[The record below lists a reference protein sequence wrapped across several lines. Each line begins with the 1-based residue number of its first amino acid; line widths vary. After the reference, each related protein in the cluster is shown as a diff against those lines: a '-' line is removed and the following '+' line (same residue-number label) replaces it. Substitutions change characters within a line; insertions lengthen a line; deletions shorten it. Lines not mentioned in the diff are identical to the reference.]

1 MEKKSPLKYIIMY
14 LKISPSAEKAIN
26 LLASSGYA
34 AYAVGGCVRDLIM
47 GEEPNDFDI
56 TASSR
61 PEETLYVFR
70 DFKTIETGLKHGTVT
85 VLIDGDPLEIT
96 TFRSDGEYKDNRHP
110 EKVEFSRHISDDL
123 SRRDFTVNAMAYNHD
138 DGLIDLFGGT
148 EDLKKGVI
156 RTVGEADKRFN
167 EDALR
172 ILRAFRF
179 ASQKGFSIEPKTA
192 ESALRNLHLLENL
205 SAERVYSELK
215 KLLLGKNAER
225 IMLDYPEVICAV
237 IPELKPAVGFDQRN
251 PHHIYDVYTH
261 TVKAVCACP
270 FDPVLRLA
278 ALLHDVGK
286 PETFSLKDGVGH
298 FYGHSDKSMEI
309 AKRVLARLKVDN
321 CTKNTV
327 LTLIKYHD
335 PVIPAEERS
344 VKRYM
349 NRLTPEVLSMLLDL
363 KGADNLAQSPECA
376 KRLEIYTEI
385 RRIMA
390 EITEKNECFSKSQ
403 LALNGDDLIA
413 LGIPRGKR
421 IGQILDA
428 LLEEVTAGNI
438 ENEKDLLIEFVKKLQ

>member
-1 MEKKSPLKYIIMY
+1 
-14 LKISPSAEKAIN
+14 
-26 LLASSGYA
+26 
-34 AYAVGGCVRDLIM
+34 
-47 GEEPNDFDI
+47 
-56 TASSR
+56 
-61 PEETLYVFR
+61 
-70 DFKTIETGLKHGTVT
+70 
-85 VLIDGDPLEIT
+85 IT

-110 EKVEFSRHISDDL
+110 ESVEFSRNIADDL
-123 SRRDFTVNAMAYNHD
+123 SRRDFTVNAMAYNHE
-138 DGLIDLFGGT
+138 DGLIDLFGGVG
-148 EDLKKGVI
+148 DLKNGVI
-156 RTVGEADKRFN
+156 RTVGDPDRRFG

-179 ASQKGFSIEPKTA
+179 ASQKGFTIAPETA
-192 ESALRNLHLLENL
+192 GSALRNLHLLRNL

-215 KLLLGKNAER
+215 KLLLGKNAEK

-237 IPELKPAVGFDQRN
+237 IPELKNAVGFDQCN

-270 FDPVLRLA
+270 KDPILRLA

-286 PETFSLKDGVGH
+286 PDTFSLKDGIGH

-309 AKRVLARLKVDN
+309 AEQVLTRLKADN
-321 CTKNTV
+321 YTKNTA
-327 LTLIKYHD
+327 LILIKYHD
-335 PVIPAEERS
+335 PVIAPEEKS

-363 KGADNLAQSPECA
+363 KGADNLAQAPECA
-376 KRLEIYTEI
+376 ARLETYAEI

-390 EITEKNECFSKSQ
+390 EITEKNECFSKRQ

-413 LGIPRGKR
+413 LGIPRGRR

-438 ENEKDLLIEFVKKLQ
+438 ENEKDALTEFVKRFVTAKNL

>member
-1 MEKKSPLKYIIMY
+1 MF
-14 LKISPSAEKAIN
+14 LKISPSSEKAIN
-26 LLASSGYA
+26 LLASSGYT
-34 AYAVGGCVRDLIM
+34 AYAVGGCVRDLLM
-47 GEEPNDFDI
+47 GETPNDFDI
-56 TASSR
+56 TTSSR

-85 VLIDGDPLEIT
+85 VLMDGEPLEIT

-110 EKVEFSRHISDDL
+110 ESVEFSRNIADDL
-123 SRRDFTVNAMAYNHD
+123 SRRDFTVNAMAYNHA
-138 DGLIDLFGGT
+138 DGLIDLFGGVG
-148 EDLKKGVI
+148 DLKNGVI
-156 RTVGEADKRFN
+156 RTVGDPDRRFG

-179 ASQKGFSIEPKTA
+179 AAQKGFAIAPETA
-192 ESALRNLHLLENL
+192 ESALHNLHLLKNL

-215 KLLLGKNAER
+215 KLLLGKNAEK

-237 IPELKPAVGFDQRN
+237 IPELKAAVGFDQRN

-270 FDPVLRLA
+270 LDPVLRLA

-286 PETFSLKDGVGH
+286 PDTFSLKDGVGH

-309 AKRVLARLKVDN
+309 AETVLARLKADN
-321 CTKNTV
+321 YTKNTV

-335 PVIPAEERS
+335 PVIAPEEKS

-349 NRLTPEVLSMLLDL
+349 NRLTPEVLSLLLDL

-376 KRLEIYTEI
+376 KRLETYAEI

-390 EITEKNECFSKSQ
+390 DITARNECFSKRQ
-403 LALNGDDLIA
+403 LAINGDDLIA

-438 ENEKDLLIEFVKKLQ
+438 ENEKEKLIEFVISNFERGSPRGEIN